1 LSYGRLG
8 IAFNVVEPTGL
19 AIPDPN

>member
-8 IAFNVVEPTGL
+8 IAFNLAQPTGL